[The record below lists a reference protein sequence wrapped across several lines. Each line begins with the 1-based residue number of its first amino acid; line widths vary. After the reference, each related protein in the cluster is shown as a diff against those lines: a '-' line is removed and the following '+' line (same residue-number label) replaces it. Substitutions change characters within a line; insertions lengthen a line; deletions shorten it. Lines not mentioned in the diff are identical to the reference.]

1 LSGGVKM
8 VKISEL
14 KQREVININDGRR
27 LGIVYDVE
35 IDMEKGKIDA
45 IVIPGTGRI
54 LGLFSKESDIV
65 VNWENIKKIG
75 TDVIL
80 ID

>member
-1 LSGGVKM
+1 L

-45 IVIPGTGRI
+45 IVIPGTGRV

-75 TDVIL
+75 ADVIL
-80 ID
+80 IDGGGY

>member
-1 LSGGVKM
+1 M

-14 KQREVININDGRR
+14 KQREVINLNDGRR

-35 IDMEKGKIDA
+35 IDMEKGQIDA
-45 IVIPGTGRI
+45 IVIPGTGRV

-65 VNWENIKKIG
+65 VSWDNIKKIG

-80 ID
+80 IDGGGY

>member
-1 LSGGVKM
+1 M

-35 IDMEKGKIDA
+35 IDMEKGQIDA
-45 IVIPGTGRI
+45 IVIPGTGRV
-54 LGLFSKESDIV
+54 LGFFSKESDIV
-65 VNWENIKKIG
+65 VSWDSIKKIG

-80 ID
+80 IDGGGY

>member
-1 LSGGVKM
+1 M
-8 VKISEL
+8 VKISDL
-14 KQREVININDGRR
+14 KQREVIGINEGKK
-27 LGIVYDVE
+27 LGLVYDVE

-45 IVIPGTGRI
+45 IIMPGTGRI

-65 VNWENIKKIG
+65 IDWGHIKKIG

-80 ID
+80 IDGGGY

>member
-1 LSGGVKM
+1 M

-14 KQREVININDGRR
+14 KQREVISINDGRR
-27 LGIVYDVE
+27 LGIAYDIE
-35 IDMEKGKIDA
+35 IDMEEGKIDA
-45 IVIPGTGRI
+45 LVIPGTGRV

-80 ID
+80 IDGGGY

>member
-1 LSGGVKM
+1 M

-14 KQREVININDGRR
+14 KQREVININDGKR

-45 IVIPGTGRI
+45 IVMPGTGRVMGI
-54 LGLFSKESDIV
+54 FSRESDV
-65 VNWENIKKIG
+65 VVSWENIKKIG

-80 ID
+80 IDGGSY

>member
-1 LSGGVKM
+1 M

-14 KQREVININDGRR
+14 KQKDVININDGRR
-27 LGIVYDVE
+27 LGVVYDVE

-45 IVIPGTGRI
+45 LVVPGTGKI

-65 VNWENIKKIG
+65 ISWENIKKIG
-75 TDVIL
+75 ADVIL
-80 ID
+80 IDG

>member
-1 LSGGVKM
+1 M

-35 IDMEKGKIDA
+35 IDMENGKIDA
-45 IVIPGTGRI
+45 IVIPGTGRV

-75 TDVIL
+75 ADVIL
-80 ID
+80 IDSGGY

>member
-1 LSGGVKM
+1 M

-14 KQREVININDGRR
+14 KQKDVINLKDGST
-27 LGIVYDVE
+27 LGVVYDVE

-45 IVIPGTGRI
+45 LVVPGTGKI

-65 VNWENIKKIG
+65 VSWGNIKKIG
-75 TDVIL
+75 ADVIL
-80 ID
+80 IDG

>member
-1 LSGGVKM
+1 M

-14 KQREVININDGRR
+14 KQREVVNINDGRR

-45 IVIPGTGRI
+45 IVIPGTGRV

-75 TDVIL
+75 IDVIL
-80 ID
+80 VDGGY

>member
-1 LSGGVKM
+1 M

-35 IDMEKGKIDA
+35 IDMEKGRIDA
-45 IVIPGTGRI
+45 IVVPGTGRV

-80 ID
+80 IDGGGY

>member
-1 LSGGVKM
+1 M

-14 KQREVININDGRR
+14 KQKDVISINDGRR
-27 LGIVYDVE
+27 LGVVYDVE

-45 IVIPGTGRI
+45 LVVPGTGKI

-65 VNWENIKKIG
+65 ISWENIKKIG
-75 TDVIL
+75 ADVIL
-80 ID
+80 IDG

>member
-1 LSGGVKM
+1 M

-14 KQREVININDGRR
+14 KQREVISISDGRR
-27 LGIVYDVE
+27 LGVVYDVE

-45 IVIPGTGRI
+45 IVMPGTGRI

-80 ID
+80 IDGGGY

>member
-1 LSGGVKM
+1 M

-14 KQREVININDGRR
+14 KQREVIHINDGRR
-27 LGIVYDVE
+27 LGIAYDVE

-45 IVIPGTGRI
+45 LIIPGTGRI

-65 VNWENIKKIG
+65 VNWQSIKKIG
-75 TDVIL
+75 ADVIL
-80 ID
+80 IDG

>member
-1 LSGGVKM
+1 M

-14 KQREVININDGRR
+14 KQRDVININDGRR

-45 IVIPGTGRI
+45 LIIPGTGRI
-54 LGLFSKESDIV
+54 LGLFSRESDIV
-65 VNWENIKKIG
+65 VSWENIKKIG
-75 TDVIL
+75 ADVIL
-80 ID
+80 IDG

>member
-1 LSGGVKM
+1 M

-14 KQREVININDGRR
+14 KQREVISMNDGRR

-54 LGLFSKESDIV
+54 LGLFSKESDVV
-65 VNWENIKKIG
+65 VNWESIKKIG

-80 ID
+80 IDGGGY

>member
-1 LSGGVKM
+1 M

-14 KQREVININDGRR
+14 RQREVININDGRR

-35 IDMEKGKIDA
+35 IDMEKGTIDA
-45 IVIPGTGRI
+45 IIIPGTGRVF
-54 LGLFSKESDIV
+54 GLFSKESDIV

-75 TDVIL
+75 MDVIL
-80 ID
+80 VEGGGY

>member
-1 LSGGVKM
+1 M

-14 KQREVININDGRR
+14 KHNDVININDGRR
-27 LGIVYDVE
+27 LGVVYDVE

-45 IVIPGTGRI
+45 LVVPGTGKI

-65 VNWENIKKIG
+65 VNWGNIKKIG
-75 TDVIL
+75 ADVIL
-80 ID
+80 IDG

>member
-1 LSGGVKM
+1 M

-35 IDMEKGKIDA
+35 IDMEKGTVDA
-45 IVIPGTGRI
+45 IVVPGTGRVF
-54 LGLFSKESDIV
+54 GLFSKESDIV
-65 VNWENIKKIG
+65 VSWDDIKKIG
-75 TDVIL
+75 ADVIL
-80 ID
+80 IDG

>member
-1 LSGGVKM
+1 M

-14 KQREVININDGRR
+14 KQREVININDGKR

-45 IVIPGTGRI
+45 IIIPGTGRV

-80 ID
+80 IDGGGY

>member
-1 LSGGVKM
+1 M
-8 VKISEL
+8 IKISEL
-14 KQREVININDGRR
+14 KQREVISISDGRR
-27 LGIVYDVE
+27 LGVVYDVE

-45 IVIPGTGRI
+45 IVMPGTGRI

-80 ID
+80 IDGGGY

>member
-1 LSGGVKM
+1 M

-45 IVIPGTGRI
+45 IVIPGTGRVM
-54 LGLFSKESDIV
+54 GLFSKESDIV

-80 ID
+80 IDGGGY

>member
-1 LSGGVKM
+1 MGGVPM

-35 IDMEKGKIDA
+35 IDMEEGRIDA
-45 IVIPGTGRI
+45 LVIPGTGRI

-65 VNWENIKKIG
+65 VNWADIRKIG
-75 TDVIL
+75 ADVIL
-80 ID
+80 IDG

>member
-1 LSGGVKM
+1 M

-14 KQREVININDGRR
+14 KQGEVISMNDGRR

-54 LGLFSKESDIV
+54 LGLFSKESDVV
-65 VNWENIKKIG
+65 VNWESIKKIG

-80 ID
+80 IDGGGY

>member
-1 LSGGVKM
+1 M

-14 KQREVININDGRR
+14 KQKDVINLKDGST
-27 LGIVYDVE
+27 LGVVYDVE

-45 IVIPGTGRI
+45 LVVPGTGKI

-65 VNWENIKKIG
+65 VSWENIKKIG
-75 TDVIL
+75 ADVIL
-80 ID
+80 IDG

>member
-1 LSGGVKM
+1 M

-14 KQREVININDGRR
+14 KQREVISINDGKK

-35 IDMEKGKIDA
+35 IDMEKGKVDA
-45 IVIPGTGRI
+45 IIIPGTGRV
-54 LGLFSKESDIV
+54 LGLFNKESDIV
-65 VNWENIKKIG
+65 VSWESIKKIG

-80 ID
+80 VDGGGY

>member
-1 LSGGVKM
+1 M

-14 KQREVININDGRR
+14 KQKDVININDGRR
-27 LGIVYDVE
+27 LGDVYDVE

-45 IVIPGTGRI
+45 LVVPGTGKI

-65 VNWENIKKIG
+65 VSWENIKKIG
-75 TDVIL
+75 ADVIL
-80 ID
+80 IDG